1 MGVCKMQTA
10 IIISTSLLVGFV
22 MRDLLRIDKISYSS
36 GKIKI
41 RVKKEK

>member
-10 IIISTSLLVGFV
+10 LIIGASLLVGFV
-22 MRDLLRIDKISYSS
+22 IRDLSRIDRISYSS